1 MQGVAPRRIAAR
13 TRRFGFGQID
23 RLRPDLL
30 SDEKQSENNGPCQAE
45 KDERRKIRMIHELVA
60 NKKRP
65 YRNREVRRWE
75 PVAPAPKIFYW
86 KTVGLSR

>member
-1 MQGVAPRRIAAR
+1 MRASPRGGCR
-13 TRRFGFGQID
+13 TRRFGFGRID

-45 KDERRKIRMIHELVA
+45 KDEAAIRMIHELVA
-60 NKKRP
+60 NKKTVP
-65 YRNREVRRWE
+65 PNREVRRWE